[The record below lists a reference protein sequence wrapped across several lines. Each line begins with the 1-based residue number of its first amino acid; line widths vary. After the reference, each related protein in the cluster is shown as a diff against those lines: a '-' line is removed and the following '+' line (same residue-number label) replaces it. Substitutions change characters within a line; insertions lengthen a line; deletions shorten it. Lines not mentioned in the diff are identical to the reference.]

1 MNAKGT
7 IYKKRA
13 NKSISQP
20 KQAIKEGCEGEGNQS
35 YIIDQKFRRSKKQ
48 NQYQNLEEMSSPVSL
63 SSFLSVN
70 C

>member
-1 MNAKGT
+1 MNAKDT
-7 IYKKRA
+7 TYKKWA

-35 YIIDQKFRRSKKQ
+35 YIIDQKFCHSKEQ
-48 NQYQNLEEMSSPVSL
+48 NQYQNLEEISSPASL